1 MRKVVLKM
9 DVSLDGFVNTQGG
22 RVDWIFDSIDDELKT
37 CITEIL
43 WQADVHVMGRKTY
56 HDMAEHWPSSTDEY
70 APPMNEIPK
79 VIFSKTL
86 KEVDW
91 QYSRLANGDM
101 TEEIS
106 RLKQQPG
113 QYILAHGGAGFAQ
126 SLSRL
131 GLIDEY
137 RLIIHPVVLG
147 NGMPLFKNMSDVIKL
162 KLLNTRVF
170 NTGAVLHTY
179 QTVRNK
185 ESLKEN

>member
-9 DVSLDGFVNTQGG
+9 DVSLDGFVNAQDGS
-22 RVDWIFDSIDDELKT
+22 VDWIFETVDEELKA

-43 WQADVHVMGRKTY
+43 WQADVHIMGRVTY
-56 HDMAEHWPSSTDEY
+56 HDMAKHWPSSTSKY

-86 KEVDW
+86 KEVNW
-91 QYSRLANGDM
+91 KPSRLVNSDL
-101 TEEIS
+101 TDEIL
-106 RLKQQPG
+106 RMKQEPG

-137 RLIIHPVVLG
+137 RLIVHPVILG
-147 NGMPLFKNMSDVIKL
+147 GGKPIFKNISDRIKL
-162 KLLNTRVF
+162 KHTDTRIF
-170 NTGAVLHTY
+170 ETGAILLTY
-179 QTVRNK
+179 QTIRNN
-185 ESLKEN
+185 ESD